1 MAATLRD
8 VAEMAN
14 VSIATVSMVVNNKA
28 DRIADSTKKRVQEAI
43 KTLGYSPNLQARWLQ
58 NQKSSIL
65 AILVPELDNS
75 FFSSLAQS
83 AIVEAQKHGWMLS
96 IFHLPSE
103 EQQINSLKE
112 KLSSGSFAGTLIT
125 SRKFEELHRQIYKNR
140 KVPYVLL
147 DESVKTSKN
156 QVLVTCD
163 NYKGGY
169 LLAEHLINNGH
180 RKLACI
186 TGPEDTPN
194 SMRRLAG
201 FIKRMNEES
210 LVLESKNIVTGD
222 YSLKSGYDMIQKLD
236 LDNITAIFAMN
247 DLMALGAMR
256 YLIEK
261 GYRIP
266 EDISIVG
273 YDNLDVSEYI
283 FPRLTTIDQH
293 VDDLGREGVLALLD
307 KIEGN
312 ERGFVKFIEPSLV
325 KGGTVKKIN

>member
-1 MAATLRD
+1 MKFA
-8 VAEMAN
+8 
-14 VSIATVSMVVNNKA
+14 
-28 DRIADSTKKRVQEAI
+28 RIEKIIKK
-43 KTLGYSPNLQARWLQ
+43 
-58 NQKSSIL
+58 
-65 AILVPELDNS
+65 
-75 FFSSLAQS
+75 
-83 AIVEAQKHGWMLS
+83 
-96 IFHLPSE
+96 
-103 EQQINSLKE
+103 
-112 KLSSGSFAGTLIT
+112 
-125 SRKFEELHRQIYKNR
+125 
-140 KVPYVLL
+140 
-147 DESVKTSKN
+147 
-156 QVLVTCD
+156 
-163 NYKGGY
+163 
-169 LLAEHLINNGH
+169 
-180 RKLACI
+180 
-186 TGPEDTPN
+186 
-194 SMRRLAG
+194 
-201 FIKRMNEES
+201 MNEES

-222 YSLKSGYDMIQKLD
+222 YSLKSGYEMIQKLD

-312 ERGFVKFIEPSLV
+312 ERGFVKLIEPSLV

>member
-43 KTLGYSPNLQARWLQ
+43 NILGYSPNLQARWLQ

-75 FFSSLAQS
+75 FFSMLAQS
-83 AIVEAQKHGWMLS
+83 SIVEAQKHGWMLS

-103 EQQINSLKE
+103 EKQINSLKE

-125 SRKFEELHRQIYKNR
+125 SRKFEEFHRQIYKNR

-147 DESVKTSKN
+147 DESVKTNKN

-163 NYKGGY
+163 NFKGGY
-169 LLAEHLINNGH
+169 LVADYLINNGH
-180 RKLACI
+180 SKLACI

-194 SMRRLAG
+194 SMRRLSG
-201 FIKRMNEES
+201 FIKRLDESS
-210 LVLESKNIVTGD
+210 LVLESNNIVTGD
-222 YSLKSGYDMIQKLD
+222 YSLKSGYENVKNLD
-236 LDNITAIFAMN
+236 LENITAIFAMN

-256 YLIEK
+256 YLIESK
-261 GYRIP
+261 YRIP

-273 YDNLDVSEYI
+273 FDNLDVSEYVY
-283 FPRLTTIDQH
+283 PRLTTIDQH
-293 VDDLGREGVLALLD
+293 VDELGRVGVLSLLD
-307 KIEGN
+307 RIEGN
-312 ERGFVKFIEPSLV
+312 DKGFVKLIEPCLV